1 LNEDK
6 IIDAITGGIAMA
18 IIGLL
23 ALNGMVPPDEA
34 IRYILLIVGLII
46 GRQGVGLAYSTLKAR
61 RK

>member
-6 IIDAITGGIAMA
+6 IIDAITGGIAIV

-23 ALNGMVPPDEA
+23 ALNGLVPPDEA

-46 GRQGVGLAYSTLKAR
+46 GRQGIGLAYSIFKAR
-61 RK
+61 SK